1 MIKRQFVLSAALA
14 GAVAV
19 AASTAAVAG
28 PVTPQSGQE
37 KCYGV
42 SKAGAN
48 DCASATGTHACA
60 GQGSKK
66 DNDPNDWKNVPA
78 GTCTR
83 LGGKLEAAK

>member
-1 MIKRQFVLSAALA
+1 MIRRQFVLSAALA
-14 GAVAV
+14 GAV

-66 DNDPNDWKNVPA
+66 DNDPNEFKYVA
-78 GTCTR
+78 GGTCEKM
-83 LGGKLEAAK
+83 GGSIKPGSK